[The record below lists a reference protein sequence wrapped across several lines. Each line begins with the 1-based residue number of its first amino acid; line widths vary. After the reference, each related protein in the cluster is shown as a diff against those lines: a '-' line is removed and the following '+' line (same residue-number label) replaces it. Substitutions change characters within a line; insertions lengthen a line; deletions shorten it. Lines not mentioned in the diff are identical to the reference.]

1 MELQDYLAIVRK
13 RWLSI
18 LLITVLTTGA
28 AIAATLLAVPTYSAR
43 SQVYVSLQSAG
54 TTADLLQGSNFAQR
68 QVKSY
73 TDLVTTPRVLT
84 PVIEQLDLATTPDE
98 LAKSITADS
107 PLDTSLINVTATHTD
122 PQTASDIANATAES
136 LATEVTDLERPTDG
150 PSPVKISTVRIA
162 SAPTEPSAPNGK
174 LNVAL
179 GLLLGLALGFGVAVL
194 RKVLDTRIRTT
205 DDIRAVTTASVMTTM
220 AHDDDAVQ
228 HPLIV
233 HSAPHSPRA
242 EAFRRL
248 RTNLQ
253 FLDVADRLETIV
265 VTSSVTGEGKSTVA
279 INLAITLADAG
290 SRVALVDADLRRPSV
305 AEYMGIEG
313 RVGLTTVLIG
323 QAKLADVVQPW
334 GDGKLHVLPSGQV
347 PPNPSEMVGSHAMA
361 WLLGEL
367 VKQYD
372 IVIVDTP
379 PLLPVT
385 DAAILAR
392 LAGGALVVAG
402 ANQLHRAQ
410 LAEAMDSLEA
420 VGARVLGIVLNHL
433 ARKQTDSYAYYGPD
447 SDRPGRRKT
456 SQARSGATKSAKPG
470 RPAMPAPSIA
480 HSSRQRLPARPSTR
494 GPRPT
499 DGAGTPGGGL
509 DDLLGP
515 EQPLAPPKRWPGEPM
530 G

>member
-1 MELQDYLAIVRK
+1 M
-13 RWLSI
+13 
-18 LLITVLTTGA
+18 
-28 AIAATLLAVPTYSAR
+28 
-43 SQVYVSLQSAG
+43 
-54 TTADLLQGSNFAQR
+54 
-68 QVKSY
+68 
-73 TDLVTTPRVLT
+73 
-84 PVIEQLDLATTPDE
+84 
-98 LAKSITADS
+98 
-107 PLDTSLINVTATHTD
+107 H
-122 PQTASDIANATAES
+122 
-136 LATEVTDLERPTDG
+136 
-150 PSPVKISTVRIA
+150 
-162 SAPTEPSAPNGK
+162 
-174 LNVAL
+174 
-179 GLLLGLALGFGVAVL
+179 
-194 RKVLDTRIRTT
+194 
-205 DDIRAVTTASVMTTM
+205 
-220 AHDDDAVQ
+220 
-228 HPLIV
+228 
-233 HSAPHSPRA
+233 PHSSWRSP
-242 EAFRRL
+242 
-248 RTNLQ
+248 
-253 FLDVADRLETIV
+253 
-265 VTSSVTGEGKSTVA
+265 
-279 INLAITLADAG
+279 
-290 SRVALVDADLRRPSV
+290 
-305 AEYMGIEG
+305 
-313 RVGLTTVLIG
+313 VLIG

-372 IVIVDTP
+372 IVIVDAP

-392 LAGGALVVAG
+392 LADGALVVAG

-494 GPRPT
+494 RPRPT